1 MIQIFLKMK
10 VQYIKTEMEYPLNF
24 WLMLLSGVVTRFFG
38 MLVPFIICSN
48 IKTIAGWKQEEI
60 YLIMSFLY
68 LSEGLCSVLF
78 EGIWQLPSMVFN
90 GNFDT
95 ILSRPVSP
103 FYQVLCG
110 GMGLHGIGVV
120 LFGFISLNYSLI
132 RLGIFRPASMLMC
145 LFFVLCGTIICMSSY
160 LLTNS
165 LVFWY
170 DAGGRTSIPY
180 MITEIGSYARYPIMI
195 YPKILQ
201 FILLFVVPY
210 AFIGMV
216 PVMILTGQH
225 ILSLCAALVL
235 ISLFSLLGARFVFY
249 RGILH
254 YESMGM

>member
-10 VQYIKTEMEYPLNF
+10 EQYIKTEMEYPLNF

-145 LFFVLCGTIICMSSY
+145 LSLSS
-160 LLTNS
+160 
-165 LVFWY
+165 
-170 DAGGRTSIPY
+170 
-180 MITEIGSYARYPIMI
+180 
-195 YPKILQ
+195 
-201 FILLFVVPY
+201 
-210 AFIGMV
+210 
-216 PVMILTGQH
+216 
-225 ILSLCAALVL
+225 AAP
-235 ISLFSLLGARFVFY
+235 
-249 RGILH
+249 
-254 YESMGM
+254 